1 MANHYLGEMEA
12 VKLREREASGTR
24 LIAVAHA
31 STGIGLTVLDVF
43 DQLRGC
49 RGTENPAGFGQSTD
63 PVPAGLITSG
73 LPALEMLATM

>member
-31 STGIGLTVLDVF
+31 STGIG
-43 DQLRGC
+43 
-49 RGTENPAGFGQSTD
+49 
-63 PVPAGLITSG
+63 
-73 LPALEMLATM
+73 